1 MFAFRQQKYRPKLLA
16 LACVFALLGALAVSN
31 LAPASAHGYHP
42 DVIGYVSWGID
53 EYELFG
59 FTQAELTSKYKG
71 KLRFDKKFTHAWM
84 NDNSDGPQFILGAD
98 ASGRVVTV
106 QRLFIDGAGCNLH
119 GPKFSSKKDAL
130 EFSAKGLAGMDSR
143 DASDE
148 KRLKD
153 VKVLLANTK

>member
-1 MFAFRQQKYRPKLLA
+1 MLTFRPQSYRPKFLA
-16 LACVFALLGALAVSN
+16 LACVFAMSSTLAISS

-59 FTQAELTSKYKG
+59 FTQAELANKFKR

-84 NDNSDGPQFILGAD
+84 NDNSDGPQFIISAD
-98 ASGRVVTV
+98 ASGRVITV

-119 GPKFSSKKDAL
+119 GPKFASKKDAL

-153 VKVLLANTK
+153 VKVLLANIK